1 MSMKDVHETCLN
13 NVEEFFMDRV
23 TQLVDNNRID
33 DADAIHTEFVVEN
46 PNSEEWLF
54 ISDMTNV

>member
-1 MSMKDVHETCLN
+1 MKDVHETCLN

-33 DADAIHTEFVVEN
+33 DADAIHTEFVVED